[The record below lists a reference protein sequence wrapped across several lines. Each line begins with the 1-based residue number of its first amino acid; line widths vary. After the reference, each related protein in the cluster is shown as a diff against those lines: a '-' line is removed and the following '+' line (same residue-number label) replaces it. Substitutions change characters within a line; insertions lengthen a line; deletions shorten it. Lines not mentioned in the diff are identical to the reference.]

1 MSQHLIIEITD
12 FLLKKE
18 NEMGRKKKIVRHR
31 NMDFVPVWNQE
42 KVQEAFDSIG
52 MNIKDTERVLDVPI
66 GYFAECKRGSRK
78 MTRDFLTNLSK
89 RTKTPIETFL
99 KVPAQNEMEYQQM
112 ELGFGETTQ
121 CQYKYRNKI
130 TLAGMYS
137 SHGLDLDNENWEL
150 VDQECDEIHE
160 SFMRIADE
168 LERLYRKLLEKK
180 N

>member
-1 MSQHLIIEITD
+1 
-12 FLLKKE
+12 
-18 NEMGRKKKIVRHR
+18 MGRKKKIVRHR

-66 GYFAECKRGSRK
+66 GFFAECKRGSRK

-89 RTKTPIETFL
+89 RTKTPIKTFL
-99 KVPAQNEMEYQQM
+99 EVPAQNEMEYQQM
-112 ELGFGETTQ
+112 ELGFG
-121 CQYKYRNKI
+121 
-130 TLAGMYS
+130 
-137 SHGLDLDNENWEL
+137 EL

>member
-1 MSQHLIIEITD
+1 
-12 FLLKKE
+12 
-18 NEMGRKKKIVRHR
+18 MGRKKKIVRHR

-52 MNIKDTERVLDVPI
+52 MNIKDTERVLDVSI
-66 GYFAECKRGSRK
+66 GFFAECKRGSRK

-89 RTKTPIETFL
+89 RTKTPIEAFL
-99 KVPAQNEMEYQQM
+99 EVPTQNEMEYQQM
-112 ELGFGETTQ
+112 ELGFGENTP
-121 CQYKYRNKI
+121 CQYKYRNKFSG
-130 TLAGMYS
+130 AEMYS
-137 SHGLDLDNENWEL
+137 SHRLDIEKEWEL

>member
-1 MSQHLIIEITD
+1 
-12 FLLKKE
+12 
-18 NEMGRKKKIVRHR
+18 MGRKKKIVRHR

-52 MNIKDTERVLDVPI
+52 MNVKDTERVLEVPV
-66 GYFAECKRGSRK
+66 GFFAECKRGSRK

-89 RTKTPIETFL
+89 RTKIPVEEFL

-112 ELGFGETTQ
+112 ELGFGEV
-121 CQYKYRNKI
+121 
-130 TLAGMYS
+130 
-137 SHGLDLDNENWEL
+137 

>member
-1 MSQHLIIEITD
+1 
-12 FLLKKE
+12 
-18 NEMGRKKKIVRHR
+18 MGRKKKIVRHR

-52 MNIKDTERVLDVPI
+52 MNIKDTERVLDVSI

-78 MTRDFLTNLSK
+78 MTRDFLANLSK

-99 KVPAQNEMEYQQM
+99 EVPAQNEMEYQQM
-112 ELGFGETTQ
+112 ELELGETIP
-121 CQYKYRNKI
+121 CIYKYRNKFSG
-130 TLAGMYS
+130 AEMYS
-137 SHGLDLDNENWEL
+137 SHKLDIDNESVWEL

>member
-52 MNIKDTERVLDVPI
+52 MNIKDTERVLEVPI
-66 GYFAECKRGSRK
+66 GFFAECKRGSRK

-99 KVPAQNEMEYQQM
+99 EVPAQNEMEYQQM
-112 ELGFGETTQ
+112 ELGFG
-121 CQYKYRNKI
+121 
-130 TLAGMYS
+130 
-137 SHGLDLDNENWEL
+137 EL

>member
-52 MNIKDTERVLDVPI
+52 MNVKDTERVLEVPV
-66 GYFAECKRGSRK
+66 GFFAECKRGSRK

-89 RTKTPIETFL
+89 RTKIPVEEFL

-112 ELGFGETTQ
+112 ELGFGEV
-121 CQYKYRNKI
+121 
-130 TLAGMYS
+130 
-137 SHGLDLDNENWEL
+137 